1 MSKTIKLTLTP
12 LAPRQVIDANTS
24 EQYVMLGESYIIQK
38 NRPLFDGHEE
48 ICVDTFYYALVKFVE
63 NGQEFCVLT
72 PYRNKHKNE
81 LRRRFSFGAYDTK
94 KNKLFL
100 FFNGVSKSPNREHAL
115 QVYNELKSYCEH
127 VEPSLKPFAIK
138 I

>member
-48 ICVDTFYYALVKFVE
+48 ICVDTYYYALVKFVE
-63 NGQEFCVLT
+63 NGQDFCVLT

-127 VEPSLKPFAIK
+127 VEPNLKPFAIK
-138 I
+138 L

>member
-48 ICVDTFYYALVKFVE
+48 ICVDTYYYALVKFVE
-63 NGQEFCVLT
+63 
-72 PYRNKHKNE
+72 K
-81 LRRRFSFGAYDTK
+81 
-94 KNKLFL
+94 
-100 FFNGVSKSPNREHAL
+100 
-115 QVYNELKSYCEH
+115 
-127 VEPSLKPFAIK
+127 
-138 I
+138 